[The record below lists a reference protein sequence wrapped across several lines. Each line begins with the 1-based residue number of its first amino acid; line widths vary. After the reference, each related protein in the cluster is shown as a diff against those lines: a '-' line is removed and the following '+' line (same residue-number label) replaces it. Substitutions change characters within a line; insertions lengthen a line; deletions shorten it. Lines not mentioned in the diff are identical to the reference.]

1 MSDFQRVSTGL
12 AMFEAALQPGAVLA
26 SVMFVNNKTGVIQD
40 IAAIGAPRRARGILP
55 HVDSA
60 QAAGKVSIDLAA
72 LPVDLMSS
80 SAHKIDGSKD
90 IGALYVEL
98 RPRMPIACQMH
109 GGVHERGMGSGRC
122 ARIRSSR
129 NCHCRRSRSTARFSP
144 RTRSRRPCLTFAR
157 ARRFEAQQPTTCN
170 SPSNRP
176 ALLARSE
183 SIQA

>member
-40 IAAIGAPRRARGILP
+40 IAAIGAPRRARGIRP

-60 QAAGKVSIDLAA
+60 QAAGKVPIDLAA

-98 RPRMPIACQMH
+98 RPRMRIACQMH
-109 GGVHERGMGSGRC
+109 GGVHERGMGSGTLC
-122 ARIRSSR
+122 THQILEELPLPPVEI
-129 NCHCRRSRSTARFSP
+129 HCSILAEDAIKAAVSDFRSRQTIRGAAADD
-144 RTRSRRPCLTFAR
+144 L
-157 ARRFEAQQPTTCN
+157 
-170 SPSNRP
+170 
-176 ALLARSE
+176 
-183 SIQA
+183 